1 MKFGGVIMIPRNI
14 KRIHI
19 IKAIEEIEKNG
30 VPERRKSRKFFLE
43 FSGRHY
49 PPKYVISLAN
59 KYANGKELDPTKFGG
74 GKETNNFLKNLGFNI
89 IEI

>member
-1 MKFGGVIMIPRNI
+1 MIPKSI
-14 KRIHI
+14 KREHI

-30 VPERRKSRKFFLE
+30 VPKRRKSRKFFLE
-43 FSGRHY
+43 FNGRHY